1 MEELHMNENDLRVI
15 KTKKYIEKSFI
26 YLLRQKDF
34 NKITVQ
40 DILDRALINRSTF
53 YKHYTDKYELAENL
67 CNEVFDS
74 LIAGVKNRFECVNV
88 EDALMVIKP
97 LYQILSGKREEI
109 LALYT
114 IKTDTIHL
122 YDDMSVFLKRS
133 FYDQYK
139 TKNKKSHDILDYL
152 SELYAALVM
161 TAIKWC
167 LQNDGYEELTNHT
180 EIFLRLAKV
189 FDYPCQ

>member
-1 MEELHMNENDLRVI
+1 MEELYMNQNDLRVI
-15 KTKKYIEKSFI
+15 KTKKYIEESFI

-53 YKHYTDKYELAENL
+53 YKHYTDKYQLAETL
-67 CNEVFDS
+67 CNEVLD
-74 LIAGVKNRFECVNV
+74 LLKTGVKDRFNCANV
-88 EDALMVIKP
+88 DDVFMVIKP
-97 LYQILSGKREEI
+97 LYQILSAKREEI

-114 IKTDTIHL
+114 INTDTIHL
-122 YDDMSVFLKRS
+122 YDDMSDFLKRS

-139 TKNKKSHDILDYL
+139 TKNKKSPDILDYL

-161 TAIKWC
+161 TAIRWC
-167 LQNDGYEELTNHT
+167 MQNDGYEQLTNHT
-180 EIFLRLAKV
+180 QLFLKLAEV
-189 FDYPCQ
+189 FEYPCQ

>member
-1 MEELHMNENDLRVI
+1 MNENDLRVI
-15 KTKKYIEKSFI
+15 KTKKNIEESFI

-53 YKHYTDKYELAENL
+53 YKHYTDKYELAETL

-97 LYQILSGKREEI
+97 LYQILSAKREEI

-114 IKTDTIHL
+114 INTDTIHL
-122 YDDMSVFLKRS
+122 YDDMSDFLKRS

-167 LQNDGYEELTNHT
+167 LQNDGYEELTSHT

-189 FDYPCQ
+189 FDYAM

>member
-1 MEELHMNENDLRVI
+1 MNENDLRVI
-15 KTKKYIEKSFI
+15 KTKKNIEESFI

-53 YKHYTDKYELAENL
+53 YKHYTDKYQLAETL

-97 LYQILSGKREEI
+97 LYRILSAKREEI

-114 IKTDTIHL
+114 INTDTIHL
-122 YDDMSVFLKRS
+122 YDDMSGFLKRS

-180 EIFLRLAKV
+180 EIFLRLAEV
-189 FDYPCQ
+189 FAYPCQ